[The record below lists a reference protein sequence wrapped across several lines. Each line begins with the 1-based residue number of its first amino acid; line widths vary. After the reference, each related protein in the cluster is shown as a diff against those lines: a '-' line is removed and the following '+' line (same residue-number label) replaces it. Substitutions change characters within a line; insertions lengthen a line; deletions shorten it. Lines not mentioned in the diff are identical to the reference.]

1 MHRGAHQDAYGARNA
16 HLRRNHAPLTQPVV
30 HLRRSE
36 LVRGWW
42 GITAELSRNI
52 SSEHHKYDAGPI
64 CMHRGAYQD
73 AYGARNAH
81 LRRNHA
87 PLTQPVVHLRR
98 SEPARGWWGITAE
111 LSRNTSS
118 VHLDRFVRAKATF
131 WQYGLYFELILA
143 LF

>member
-1 MHRGAHQDAYGARNA
+1 
-16 HLRRNHAPLTQPVV
+16 
-30 HLRRSE
+30 
-36 LVRGWW
+36 
-42 GITAELSRNI
+42 
-52 SSEHHKYDAGPI
+52 
-64 CMHRGAYQD
+64 MHRGAYQD